1 MRTARLTKIA
11 MVIFL
16 SMIFFLGVQKP
27 VLAAGKNT
35 TVKIPVEQIFEVNNS
50 ADADK
55 TGSYV
60 LIADQIQN
68 PMPEGSNR
76 RTFTWN
82 MSGNSSTELIMNVG
96 QVGEY
101 HYKLYQATENKE
113 NYTYDSKTY
122 DVTIEGFFDSN
133 NELMA
138 VTVVMRNKI

>member
-55 TGSYV
+55 TGSFFQS
-60 LIADQIQN
+60 QIRYKIQC
-68 PMPEGSNR
+68 R
-76 RTFTWN
+76 R
-82 MSGNSSTELIMNVG
+82 E
-96 QVGEY
+96 
-101 HYKLYQATENKE
+101 A
-113 NYTYDSKTY
+113 
-122 DVTIEGFFDSN
+122 IEEHLPG
-133 NELMA
+133 
-138 VTVVMRNKI
+138 I